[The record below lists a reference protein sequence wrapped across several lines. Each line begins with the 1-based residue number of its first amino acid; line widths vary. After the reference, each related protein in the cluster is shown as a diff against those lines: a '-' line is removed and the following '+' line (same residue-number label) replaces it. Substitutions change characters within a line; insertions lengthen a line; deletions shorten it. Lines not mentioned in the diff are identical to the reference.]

1 MAEDIAV
8 GEWGENATLRYKDLT
23 DEIKK
28 RSMPLF
34 ETEKPLIDLTNETN
48 AQITREWVEIQRNKR

>member
-1 MAEDIAV
+1 
-8 GEWGENATLRYKDLT
+8 
-23 DEIKK
+23 
-28 RSMPLF
+28 MPLF